1 MELLAE
7 IDLCIQQY
15 LKVKPGKSIP
25 QIQALLAKLN
35 PIRFLD
41 LEL

>member
-1 MELLAE
+1 M
-7 IDLCIQQY
+7 IDLSIQQC
-15 LKVKPGKSIP
+15 LKTDLGRSIP

-41 LEL
+41 LELQLRL